1 MTAASYR
8 RRKLQSLEE
17 HLRNENP
24 VLTDIVANFRQLDRV
39 SRQLGLFDREE
50 SHTGRIP
57 WWPLISILGIYSSG
71 KSAFINHYLRY
82 PLQATGNQALD
93 DKFTV
98 ICFTGENR
106 VRSLPGVALDADPRF
121 PLYKISQAIEE
132 VARGQSDHIDRYLQ
146 LRTCPSEKL
155 RGRILIDSPGFDAD
169 EQRSS
174 TLRITD
180 RIIDISDLVLVF
192 FDARHPE
199 SGSMQDTLKHLVGAT
214 INRRDAN
221 KFLYILN
228 QIDNT
233 ARENNTEEVFAAWKR
248 ALAQQGL
255 TTGCCYAIYNPDMAL
270 DIADDK
276 TRARLEN
283 RRDTDLKAINDRIDQ
298 VGVER
303 AYRIIGLLKKT
314 VQSIERET
322 VPLLQEFVDRWRR
335 TVLKLDALVFGGT
348 LSLFLVMTI
357 WAGYW
362 EGLRFKPPFFS
373 ALANHGGLRFILV
386 VLLMTGIGYV
396 HYRIRLRAAAR
407 VSRTLLA
414 ELSDPHAR
422 RNYARAFR
430 KNSEWWRSIL
440 QRRPVGW
447 SQQNRTT
454 LAKVFENANDAI
466 RNLNDTFTNPS
477 GRATVPYCTEPLE
490 SQTAFDNPAADDT
503 GSDVKL
509 RRLSLFR
516 NN

>member
-1 MTAASYR
+1 MTAASTR

-17 HLRNENP
+17 HLRTENP
-24 VLTDIVANFRQLDRV
+24 VLTDVVANFRQLDRV

-57 WWPLISILGIYSSG
+57 WWPLISVLGIYSSG
-71 KSAFINHYLRY
+71 KSAFINHYLGY

-98 ICFTGENR
+98 ICFTGEKR

-228 QIDNT
+228 QIDST

-255 TTGCCYAIYNPDMAL
+255 TTGCCFAVYNPEMAL

-283 RRDTDLKAINDRIDQ
+283 RRDTDLRAIYDRIDQ

-314 VQSIERET
+314 VQSIEQES

-335 TVLKLDALVFGGT
+335 TVLKLDALVFGGV
-348 LSLFLVMTI
+348 LALFLITTI

-362 EGLRFKPPFFS
+362 EGVRLKLPFSS
-373 ALANHGGLRFILV
+373 ALTNHGGLRFFLIL
-386 VLLMTGIGYV
+386 LLIAGIGYA

-407 VSRTLLA
+407 VGRKLLA

-430 KNSEWWRSIL
+430 KNSDWWRSIL

-447 SQQNRTT
+447 SQPNRAS
-454 LAKVFENANDAI
+454 LARVFENANDAI

-477 GRATVPYCTEPLE
+477 GRAVAPYCAEPLE
-490 SQTAFDNPAADDT
+490 PPEAFDSQAADES
-503 GSDVKL
+503 GSEVKRL
-509 RRLSLFR
+509 RLSLFR